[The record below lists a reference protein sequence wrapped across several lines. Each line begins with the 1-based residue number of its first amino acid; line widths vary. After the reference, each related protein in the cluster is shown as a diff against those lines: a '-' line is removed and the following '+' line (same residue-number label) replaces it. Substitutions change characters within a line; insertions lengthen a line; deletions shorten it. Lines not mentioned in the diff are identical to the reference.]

1 MKISW
6 KIFIISYCLMVLALG
21 LSNFFYV
28 ASDYINERNNIEE
41 QAMAD
46 NRYIYSYAVALDK
59 HSTNEDID
67 KALKE
72 LAESMS
78 DDEDKRI
85 IVGNE
90 TDIGILGDKSI
101 LKVKENCIRSEIR
114 KAGGKRFVQVVS
126 RINDTF
132 IVNKYSLE
140 AVLASRT
147 SELAD
152 YKRTVIIFSSIM
164 AVILFLFATYIAS
177 PLKYVKMMA
186 EIISSGAYSARIN
199 TDMRTMKS
207 QEVKALGEAMNQMAE
222 NTEQNINEL
231 EQMLEKREIFMGDFT
246 HEIKTPLTSIIGYGD
261 LLRTFKQPEE
271 KIREYGDY
279 IYKEGKR
286 LENLSQNLLQLLVM
300 DNSEL
305 QFRKEQTSLLFKQI
319 EKSAQC
325 LGEKYGVSLSFDI
338 EDAVLNVEY
347 SLIIT
352 AVMNFIDNA
361 CKASESGSCVWVS
374 GKICEDKYVI
384 SVKDEGKG
392 IAPDE
397 LNKITE
403 PFYMVDKSRTRS
415 QGGAGLGLALC
426 KRIVQ
431 LHEAEMNIDSVL
443 GEGTT
448 VTLTV
453 RREI

>member
-28 ASDYINERNNIEE
+28 ATNYTNERNSIEE
-41 QAMAD
+41 QATED

-59 HSTNEDID
+59 LSTNEDIE
-67 KALKE
+67 KALKD
-72 LAESMS
+72 LAESMT
-78 DDEDKRI
+78 DDDAKRI

-90 TDIGILGDKSI
+90 TDIGILGDNSI
-101 LKVKENCIRSEIR
+101 LKVKENCIHSEVR
-114 KAGGKRFVQVVS
+114 NVGGKRFVQVVS
-126 RINDTF
+126 RINNTY

-140 AVLASRT
+140 EALADRT
-147 SELAD
+147 SELAN

-164 AVILFLFATYIAS
+164 AVILFLFAAYIAS
-177 PLKYVKMMA
+177 PLKYVKKMA
-186 EIISSGAYSARIN
+186 EIISSGDYSARIN
-199 TDMRTMKS
+199 TDMGAMKS

-222 NTEQNINEL
+222 NTEKNVNEL

-261 LLRTFKQPEE
+261 LLRTYKQPEE
-271 KIREYGDY
+271 KTREYGEY

-305 QFRKEQTSLLFKQI
+305 QFKNEQIGLLFKQI
-319 EKSAQC
+319 EKSVGC
-325 LGEKYGVSLSFDI
+325 LADKYGVKLSFDI
-338 EDAVLNVEY
+338 EDAMLKVEY
-347 SLIIT
+347 SLFIT
-352 AVMNFIDNA
+352 AIMNFIDNA

-374 GKICEDKYVI
+374 GKIHEDKYVI

-392 IAPDE
+392 IDGKE
-397 LNKITE
+397 LDKITE
-403 PFYMVDKSRTRS
+403 PFYMVDKSRARS

-426 KRIVQ
+426 KRIAQ
-431 LHEAEMNIDSVL
+431 IHEAEMNIESVL